1 MMSCRN
7 MSAIVKELLGKPW
20 KRWMEPLRLCYAPFI
35 FLYCSLHGVKLSGR
49 WRMYGFPLIQRHC
62 NSRIQVG
69 EGLDLRNWFSSNPLG
84 VRGKCILCTYA
95 EGAEILIGNNT
106 GMTGATVC
114 AMESIHIGSDVRIG
128 ANSTIVDTDF
138 HPLGSAERATNPK
151 DGRKRPV
158 VIEDEVFIGMNVLI
172 LKGSHIGKGS
182 VIGAGSVVSGTIP
195 PGVIAA
201 GNPIKVIREMD
212 HG

>member
-1 MMSCRN
+1 M
-7 MSAIVKELLGKPW
+7 
-20 KRWMEPLRLCYAPFI
+20 
-35 FLYCSLHGVKLSGR
+35 
-49 WRMYGFPLIQRHC
+49 
-62 NSRIQVG
+62 
-69 EGLDLRNWFSSNPLG
+69 
-84 VRGKCILCTYA
+84 
-95 EGAEILIGNNT
+95 
-106 GMTGATVC
+106 
-114 AMESIHIGSDVRIG
+114 
-128 ANSTIVDTDF
+128 
-138 HPLGSAERATNPK
+138 
-151 DGRKRPV
+151 